1 MANDIKNVFISHHH
15 RDDAHVDKLSKLLEN
30 NGCTIRN
37 SSIRAKPANQQ
48 RVDRGLVKVA
58 TIRRLLRMKM
68 SWAGTVIVLVGE
80 KTHTR
85 PWVDWEITE
94 AHKQGKHIVGVYEYG
109 LKGQDVELPKALKE
123 YGTSQVVGWD
133 PEAIIDA
140 INGKPVFQNSDGM
153 PCLRKAGSNS
163 VC

>member
-48 RVDRGLVKVA
+48 RIDKGLIKVA

-94 AHKQGKHIVGVYEYG
+94 AHRKGKHIVGVYEYG
-109 LKGQDVELPKALKE
+109 LKGKDVELPKALKE

-133 PEAIIDA
+133 SKAIIDA
-140 INGKPVFQNSDGM
+140 INGKPVFQNSDGTL
-153 PCLRKAGSNS
+153 CLRKTGSNS